1 MPHIDDFV
9 KDIMENGV
17 SAKTPHEAE
26 IKELTGV
33 ITAEKEKIE
42 GEYEKIG
49 RLYYKNNSHKTDGEL
64 GALVAGVNA
73 SKKKIKDSKLK
84 IGQLFDITF
93 CEECGEQVDED
104 ALFCNNCG
112 AKMPVKLL
120 PGMVLCKHCNKAV
133 REGIRF
139 CTNCGHSMLE
149 EPEPPKALKE
159 CANCGF
165 TTNDPDLMF
174 CENCGRRLV
183 TEDGEEVTQEEEAP
197 KEPTKKCPVLF
208 LNHFLFFALFTRRR
222 ISSSETFPSLAAR
235 IRARICSLSLIYV
248 TMSIGTVFSDADS
261 LARS

>member
-1 MPHIDDFV
+1 
-9 KDIMENGV
+9 
-17 SAKTPHEAE
+17 
-26 IKELTGV
+26 
-33 ITAEKEKIE
+33 
-42 GEYEKIG
+42 
-49 RLYYKNNSHKTDGEL
+49 
-64 GALVAGVNA
+64 
-73 SKKKIKDSKLK
+73 
-84 IGQLFDITF
+84 
-93 CEECGEQVDED
+93 
-104 ALFCNNCG
+104 
-112 AKMPVKLL
+112 MPVKLL

-197 KEPTKKCPVLF
+197 KEPTKKVCTNCGFEIFDVETMFCNDCGRRLVEASELEKA